1 MRKDPAAAP
10 GSGDAR
16 GVGVIMVPLT
26 ALLGE
31 PVVLDI
37 DVSKVDVTVEL
48 RKEAVR
54 AEEIVNEDTDV
65 LEGGYPVMVT

>member
-37 DVSKVDVTVEL
+37 DVSKVDVAVEL
-48 RKEAVR
+48 RAR
-54 AEEIVNEDTDV
+54 AEGIVNEDTDV

>member
-37 DVSKVDVTVEL
+37 DVSKVEVRVDDVAVEL

-54 AEEIVNEDTDV
+54 ARVE
-65 LEGGYPVMVT
+65 